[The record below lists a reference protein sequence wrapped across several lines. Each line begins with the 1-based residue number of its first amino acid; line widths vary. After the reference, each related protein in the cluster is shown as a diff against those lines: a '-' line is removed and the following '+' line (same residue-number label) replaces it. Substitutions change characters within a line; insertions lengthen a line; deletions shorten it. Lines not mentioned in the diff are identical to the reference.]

1 MIKDEL
7 DIYRNEAEKTAKERD
22 EKLLRIFFEQLHNEK
37 LTDEM
42 VCEEFKNPDMQYTY
56 VAAQKAYIRLGTQE
70 LEKMLADLLVCR
82 VKENKRTLL
91 QITLSEAI
99 TVVPMLLPEQLDI
112 LALCFRLRY
121 TKSLMVDS
129 INSFFYYLN
138 NSILPH
144 ISSINDKHSLY
155 QHLVYAKVGSIDT
168 GQLSLETIFSKVYGG
183 LFLNGY
189 TTDELQDYLSK
200 YPTYFIQCLHN
211 SEKFQIN
218 AMRTEDL
225 DELLERNE
233 ELNSADKKFLKDHF
247 SNNMMSQ
254 EEIKNFICKE
264 SPNCETLFN
273 LWNDSPLKHFSL
285 TSVGIVLGANRSK
298 QLSGDIFDMNI
309 WI

>member
-1 MIKDEL
+1 
-7 DIYRNEAEKTAKERD
+7 
-22 EKLLRIFFEQLHNEK
+22 
-37 LTDEM
+37 M
-42 VCEEFKNPDMQYTY
+42 VE
-56 VAAQKAYIRLGTQE
+56 
-70 LEKMLADLLVCR
+70 
-82 VKENKRTLL
+82 
-91 QITLSEAI
+91 
-99 TVVPMLLPEQLDI
+99 
-112 LALCFRLRY
+112 
-121 TKSLMVDS
+121 S
-129 INSFFYYLN
+129 INSFFDYLN

-168 GQLSLETIFSKVYGG
+168 GQLSLEKIFSKVYGG

-189 TTDELQDYLSK
+189 TADELQDYLSK

-211 SEKFQIN
+211 PEKFQIN

-225 DELLERNE
+225 DEFLERNE

-254 EEIKNFICKE
+254 EEIKSFICKE